1 MRKVKQQLLQNR
13 PSDLAFGSQAR
24 RDQYH
29 FHALLAKNR
38 AYQGKAGQYH
48 REAPFVKPTANALL

>member
-1 MRKVKQQLLQNR
+1 MQKVKQQLLHNR
-13 PSDLAFGSQAR
+13 PSDLAFGSQVS

-29 FHALLAKNR
+29 FHALSAKNR

-48 REAPFVKPTANALL
+48 